1 MGRVT
6 LGGDENVLKSG
17 SGDGHT
23 ILNIP
28 KTAKMYALSG

>member
-6 LGGDENVLKSG
+6 FGGDENVLKSG
-17 SGDGHT
+17 SGHT

-28 KTAKMYALSG
+28 KTTKLYALSG